1 MGKANVAKKAA
12 STEHRLVGDVA
23 ALRRMK
29 PVALLGAAS
38 EVADQP
44 PMVALSLVTLGSGLV
59 MRRPA
64 VARTGLRM
72 LLAHALA
79 TGGKTML
86 KRSIDRTR
94 PQRALR
100 DGKHHAGTGKGGGDT
115 DFNSFPSGH
124 TAGAVAVAQAVA
136 ATQPQ
141 LAVTARGGA
150 FAVAALQLPRGAHYP
165 SDVLVGAVI
174 GYVADQAAGAL
185 IDGAGQMLGR
195 ARPAGT
201 TDEALAEAEAHP
213 S

>member
-1 MGKANVAKKAA
+1 MEKAKAAKKAA
-12 STEHRLVGDVA
+12 GAEHRLVGDVA
-23 ALRRMK
+23 ELRRMK

-44 PMVALSLVTLGSGLV
+44 PMIALSLVTLGSGLV

-64 VARTGLRM
+64 IARTGLRM
-72 LLAHALA
+72 LIAHALA
-79 TGGKTML
+79 TGGKTLL

-100 DGKHHAGTGKGGGDT
+100 DGTHHAGTGKGSSDT

-136 ATQPQ
+136 ATQPR
-141 LAVTARGGA
+141 LAPAARAGA
-150 FAVAALQLPRGAHYP
+150 VAVAALQLPRGAHYP
-165 SDVLVGAVI
+165 SDVLVGAAI
-174 GYVADQAAGAL
+174 GYIADQAAGAL
-185 IDGAGQMLGR
+185 IAR
-195 ARPAGT
+195 AEPVLTRKPLRVAEE
-201 TDEALAEAEAHP
+201 EALVEAEAHP